1 MMKTMLKHTHLWL
14 LCLLIGFA
22 TSGHAQT
29 KDSTDKRIR
38 WSAADR
44 ADKMGDKLN
53 RQLNLNQQQ
62 NQDIYKI
69 NKDIIER
76 MDAARNN
83 KSLDNKERMRQ
94 VKQLN
99 EERSQRFKNVLTAS
113 QYKKWNDWEMKK
125 KEHLEQKMDK
135 KHERKEAKKNA
146 E

>member
-1 MMKTMLKHTHLWL
+1 MKTMLKHTHLWL

-22 TSGHAQT
+22 ASTHAQE
-29 KDSTDKRIR
+29 KDSTYKRTR
-38 WSAADR
+38 WNAADR

-53 RQLNLNQQQ
+53 RQLSLNQQQ

-94 VKQLN
+94 VKMLN
-99 EERSQRFKNVLTAS
+99 EERSQRFKNVLTAT

-135 KHERKEAKKNA
+135 KHERKEAKKNV